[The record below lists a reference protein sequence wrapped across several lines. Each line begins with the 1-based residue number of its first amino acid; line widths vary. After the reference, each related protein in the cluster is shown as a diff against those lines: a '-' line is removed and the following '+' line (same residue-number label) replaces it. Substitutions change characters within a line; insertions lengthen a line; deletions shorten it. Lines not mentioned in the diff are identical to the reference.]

1 MIVDVR
7 CYINLRWSCSLFGII
22 LSRQTPISMYCKS
35 HCHCLA
41 PFQSCN
47 LLSLVRIIGD
57 SMQFKRMLTYHM
69 SNAKSS
75 VTGFVT
81 MSPVVACEILTFV
94 WIALNP
100 QLSEDWKFDILQLQ
114 FTLSEVMFPLKT
126 SSKKMNLDICMYVW
140 LRFSLFLYIVCLLLT
155 PIYSFCQRIC
165 CAVWVGEQK
174 AIHLR
179 KALISLGD
187 LDNKCMLYWWKNKKQ
202 HTCLIFWY
210 SDEESVFLEEGQI
223 S

>member
-1 MIVDVR
+1 
-7 CYINLRWSCSLFGII
+7 
-22 LSRQTPISMYCKS
+22 MYCKS
-35 HCHCLA
+35 RCHCLA
-41 PFQSCN
+41 PFDSCN

-75 VTGFVT
+75 VTEFVT
-81 MSPVVACEILTFV
+81 MSPVVACEILTFI

-165 CAVWVGEQK
+165 CAVWVGGQK
-174 AIHLR
+174 AAHSR

-187 LDNKCMLYWWKNKKQ
+187 LDNKCKLYWWKDKKQ
-202 HTCLIFWY
+202 HTCSNFWY